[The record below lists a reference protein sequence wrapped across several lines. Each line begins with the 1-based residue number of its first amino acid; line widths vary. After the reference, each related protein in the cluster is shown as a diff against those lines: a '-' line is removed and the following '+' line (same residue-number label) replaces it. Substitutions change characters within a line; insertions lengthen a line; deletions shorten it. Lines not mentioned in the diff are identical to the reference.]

1 MIFLQ
6 AQPGTNP
13 IMSQVFLMVG
23 IMVIFFFFMIWPQMR
38 RQKKEKQFRENLKK
52 GDRIVTISGVHGK
65 VHSLDDD
72 GTALVEIDE
81 NVKIRLE
88 KSAIARYVGQKEEK

>member
-1 MIFLQ
+1 MILLQ
-6 AQPGTNP
+6 AQSGTNP
-13 IMSQVFLMVG
+13 VMSQVILMVG

-65 VHSLDDD
+65 ISSLDED
-72 GTALVEIDE
+72 GTALVEIDD